1 MRTTPGRGANQRPS
15 GSGRTNLAPHHLTTD
30 HRQHPATTAQPPGAS
45 QYAPTVSQIPSSSP
59 ARTIIRPCD
68 PYHQVITTGPPDWR
82 PHPRRCCTGPAPNRI
97 SACVQAGSQTRT
109 RLRSNC
115 HCERRTLS
123 LRAPY
128 PCHCERRTPVI
139 ASAVPLS
146 LRAPCPCHCE
156 RRAPVIASAVPLSL
170 RAPCP
175 CHCERRTPVIT
186 SALSLSLRAPYPLS
200 LRAKRGNLVGGRA
213 VVQAVGSPRRFTPP
227 NGKPGTPEGRLHVD
241 KRGPSLL
248 ELSGRWGLV

>member
-1 MRTTPGRGANQRPS
+1 M
-15 GSGRTNLAPHHLTTD
+15 L
-30 HRQHPATTAQPPGAS
+30 HR
-45 QYAPTVSQIPSSSP
+45 
-59 ARTIIRPCD
+59 
-68 PYHQVITTGPPDWR
+68 
-82 PHPRRCCTGPAPNRI
+82 
-97 SACVQAGSQTRT
+97 AGSQPHI
-109 RLRSNC
+109 RLRSS
-115 HCERRTLS
+115 RLPDAYPLAFKLS

-146 LRAPCPCHCE
+146 LRAPYPCHCE
-156 RRAPVIASAVPLSL
+156 RRTPVIASAVPLSL
-170 RAPCP
+170 RAPYP
-175 CHCERRTPVIT
+175 CHCERRTPVIA
-186 SALSLSLRAPYPLS
+186 SAVPLSLRAPYPCHCERRTPVIASAVPLS